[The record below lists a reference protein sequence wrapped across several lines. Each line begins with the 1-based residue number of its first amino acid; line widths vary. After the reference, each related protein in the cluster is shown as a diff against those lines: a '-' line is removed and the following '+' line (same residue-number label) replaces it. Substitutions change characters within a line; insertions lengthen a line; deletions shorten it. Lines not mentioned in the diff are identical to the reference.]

1 MKSTVKIQK
10 VNDDSQK
17 QIEALQNEIKVL
29 TKTIQN
35 LNIKLQNTETFKTHF
50 ISNITN
56 ELINPFT
63 SIIGLSKIIL
73 SVKKEEWKKVISMVA
88 LIHSEAFLLEFQLKN
103 LFTAAKIEAG
113 IETLHPVKLEVKNFI
128 DNIEEIFLVE
138 SRKNNI
144 SIKYE
149 FQNKSKNEYFVTDPE
164 KLKIILT
171 NIIQNAM
178 KFSFQESEVKVF
190 CEQNS
195 NHLIFK
201 IRDEGVGISKD
212 KFNVIFDRFERL
224 NNNINSIN
232 HGQGIGLSVSV
243 SLLDLLGGEISLSS
257 KENKGSEFIF
267 KIPEIQ
273 INVDDIAITDGELF
287 FNDGE
292 TF

>member
-1 MKSTVKIQK
+1 MMNITQ
-10 VNDDSQK
+10 DDSQK
-17 QIEALQNEIKVL
+17 QIEKLQKEIKL
-29 TKTIQN
+29 LNKTIHD
-35 LNIKLQNTETFKTHF
+35 LNTKLENTETFKTHF

-88 LIHSEAFLLEFQLKN
+88 LIYSEAFILEFQLKN

-113 IETLHPVKLEVKNFI
+113 IETIHPVKLDVKNFI
-128 DNIEEIFLVE
+128 ENIDEIFKVE

-144 SIKYE
+144 IINYKY
-149 FQNKSKNEYFVTDPE
+149 NKKSDKQHFITDQE
-164 KLKIILT
+164 ILKIILT
-171 NIIQNAM
+171 NIIQNAI
-178 KFSFQESEVKVF
+178 KFSKENSEIKIT
-190 CEQNS
+190 CE
-195 NHLIFK
+195 HDDKYLTFK
-201 IRDEGVGISKD
+201 IQDEGIGIPKE
-212 KFNVIFDRFERL
+212 KFEVIFDRFERL

-243 SLLDLLGGEISLSS
+243 SLLDMLGGEISLSS
-257 KENKGSEFIF
+257 KENVGSEFTI
-267 KIPEIQ
+267 KIPELQDI
-273 INVDDIAITDGELF
+273 VDNISISDGELF

>member
-1 MKSTVKIQK
+1 MENNFNINNAKKDAQ
-10 VNDDSQK
+10 Q
-17 QIEALQNEIKVL
+17 QIEALQKEVQYL
-29 TKTIQN
+29 TKTIHD
-35 LNIKLQNTETFKTHF
+35 LNYKLENTETFKTHF

-63 SIIGLSKIIL
+63 SIIGLSKVIL

-88 LIHSEAFLLEFQLKN
+88 LIHSEAFILEYQLKN

-113 IETLHPVKLEVKNFI
+113 IETLHPVKLDVKNFI
-128 DNIEEIFLVE
+128 DNIDEIFKLE

-144 SIKYE
+144 TIKYHYDK
-149 FQNKSKNEYFVTDPE
+149 KSKKEYFITDHE
-164 KLKIILT
+164 KLKIILA

-178 KFSFQESEVKVF
+178 KFSSE
-190 CEQNS
+190 NS
-195 NHLIFK
+195 EIKFYCYHNDNSLTFK
-201 IRDEGVGISKD
+201 IQDEGIGIPKE
-212 KFNVIFDRFERL
+212 KFEAIFDRFERL

-243 SLLDLLGGEISLSS
+243 SLLDMLGGEISLSS
-257 KENKGSEFIF
+257 KENVGSEFTF
-267 KIPEIQ
+267 KIPELK
-273 INVDDIAITDGELF
+273 DIVEDISITDGELF